1 MVSSAGTLDPKYK
14 ITFDNYPTLP
24 ERFNFIRRNVKRG
37 GTEEESIA

>member
-24 ERFNFIRRNVKRG
+24 ERSNFIRRNIKRG
-37 GTEEESIA
+37 ATEEDSAA